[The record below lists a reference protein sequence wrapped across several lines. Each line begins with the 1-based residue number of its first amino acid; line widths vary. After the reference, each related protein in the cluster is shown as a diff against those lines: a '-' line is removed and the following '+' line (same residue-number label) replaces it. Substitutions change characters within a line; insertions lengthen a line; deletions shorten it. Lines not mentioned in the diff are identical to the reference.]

1 MTILETA
8 ANCRSNRDERA
19 AHRSGDNHPRGV
31 EKLGGFFRLG
41 GAPSTPFAAEKRGGF
56 FSTPLLN

>member
-19 AHRSGDNHPRGV
+19 AHRAGDNYPRGV
-31 EKLGGFFRLG
+31 EKPGGFFSFG
-41 GAPSTPFAAEKRGGF
+41 GAPWTPFAAEKPGGF